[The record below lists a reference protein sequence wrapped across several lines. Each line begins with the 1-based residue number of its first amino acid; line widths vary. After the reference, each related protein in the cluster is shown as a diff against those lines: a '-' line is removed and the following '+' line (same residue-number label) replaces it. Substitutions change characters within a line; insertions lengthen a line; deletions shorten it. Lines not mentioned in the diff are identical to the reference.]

1 MEKKALLSCLAVVLI
16 ALTGVA
22 QAQCE
27 NMRVIVRNSVYP
39 VLGLDA
45 FCTDFNKMKA
55 DVANMRSELSI
66 ARQENVL
73 LKARLAAT
81 SEPLD
86 DKSLAHESALHSLA
100 PLSSSPDACSWCARN
115 PQM

>member
-1 MEKKALLSCLAVVLI
+1 MNKKALLSCLAGVLM

-27 NMRVIVRNSVYP
+27 NLRVIVRNSVYP
-39 VLGLDA
+39 VQGLDA

-55 DVANMRSELSI
+55 DVANTRSELSI
-66 ARQENVL
+66 ARQENAL
-73 LKARLAAT
+73 LRARLAAT
-81 SEPLD
+81 SEPVD
-86 DKSLAHESALHSLA
+86 DKSLAHDGALHSLM
-100 PLSSSPDACSWCARN
+100 PLSSSLGTCSWCARN